1 MFQFLTWLDSI
12 IFRLF
17 LGDSNWEQQD
27 QKSLFFFQTAQ
38 PPFLSILAQ
47 IKTQTVLFGKP
58 YAGFEPRLPY
68 FNLSRLRRS

>member
-1 MFQFLTWLDSI
+1 MIWRSHLKMFQFLTWLDFI

-27 QKSLFFFQTAQ
+27 QKSLFYQTAQ

-47 IKTQTVLFGKP
+47 IKTQTVLIGKS
-58 YAGFEPRLPY
+58 YARFEPRLP
-68 FNLSRLRRS
+68 